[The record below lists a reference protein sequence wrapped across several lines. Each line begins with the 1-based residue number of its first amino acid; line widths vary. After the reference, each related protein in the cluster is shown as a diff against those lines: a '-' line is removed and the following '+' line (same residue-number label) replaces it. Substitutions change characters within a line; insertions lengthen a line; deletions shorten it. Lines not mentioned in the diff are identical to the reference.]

1 MINPKIKIVV
11 KGKGSG
17 KVLKSDSPISF
28 LGGIDPKTGL
38 ISDEAHPLFGE
49 NVREKVLAIPSSKGS
64 TVGSYVLYSMRKADT
79 APSAILCKEFDMITA
94 TGCVLAKIPLLILD
108 EGTWKS
114 IDNGQF
120 LDVDAYTGTICEP
133 TGR

>member
-1 MINPKIKIVV
+1 MINPNIKIVV

-17 KVLKSDSPISF
+17 KVLKSNSPISF

-38 ISDEAHPLFGE
+38 VSDKAHPLFGE
-49 NVREKVLAIPSSKGS
+49 NVKEKILAVPSSKGS

-94 TGCVLAKIPLLILD
+94 TGCVLAKIPLLIID
-108 EGTWKS
+108 EDMWKS
-114 IDNGQF
+114 IDDGQF
-120 LDVDAYTGTICEP
+120 LEVDADKGTISKP